1 MFVHRVD
8 IRDPKVTRMHS
19 VTQSVTSVVCE
30 TRVQKRDVF
39 DILRYDTHAY
49 VRMKTI
55 FSRTRNKCPS
65 PELNPSDVK

>member
-8 IRDPKVTRMHS
+8 IRDPKVTRMHF

-39 DILRYDTHAY
+39 DDHDTMY
-49 VRMKTI
+49 
-55 FSRTRNKCPS
+55 
-65 PELNPSDVK
+65 E